1 MNLLLLR
8 ILDFLKGHKLVSAI
22 GGGAVLLF
30 LFGLLGIGNPQ
41 QDEPM
46 KFTASKS
53 SVSTSTANIS
63 SGSSLSKN
71 KVKEI
76 IIDVS
81 GAVVKPGVYALK
93 SDARVKDAILAAGGM
108 SDNADRLKVAQTI
121 NLAAP
126 LTDGGKLYIPAVGEQ
141 MTGSGGVSG
150 IGSDGTSVGSSTGII
165 NINSANETELDALPG
180 VGKVTADK
188 IIANRPY
195 QTVAELVDKKVVGS
209 SEFNKIKDKVSTF

>member
-1 MNLLLLR
+1 
-8 ILDFLKGHKLVSAI
+8 VSS
-22 GGGAVLLF
+22 
-30 LFGLLGIGNPQ
+30 
-41 QDEPM
+41 
-46 KFTASKS
+46 TASG
-53 SVSTSTANIS
+53 IS
-63 SGSSLSKN
+63 SGTPLSKN
-71 KVKEI
+71 KTKEI

-108 SDNADRLKVAQTI
+108 SEIADRLKVAQTI
-121 NLAAP
+121 NLAAQ

-141 MTGSGGVSG
+141 MTGSGGVSEN
-150 IGSDGTSVGSSTGII
+150 GSGGSSIGSSTGII
-165 NINSANETELDALPG
+165 NINSASETDLDALPG

-195 QTVAELVDKKVVGS
+195 QTVAELVAKKVVGS